1 MKNKEFSD
9 QGLYVPKSI
18 LKFDNSSHFLLNV
31 YALNKN
37 RYSSMKE
44 HLAKIE
50 PATFFESLE
59 ENLKNDI
66 KDHYT
71 KAIQDGC
78 KEVIWSNEGLYLLNS
93 TEEYQRLY
101 DLFSEYSDEITCICC
116 FREINSYRQS
126 YMNQLLK
133 QKLSFSEEKD
143 SYKYIAE
150 DSWLFDYER
159 KKRLLKSIFKDNVE
173 YLDYDVNDMVNTF
186 ISKIGYLVIDNEGIR
201 LNISKI

>member
-1 MKNKEFSD
+1 
-9 QGLYVPKSI
+9 
-18 LKFDNSSHFLLNV
+18 
-31 YALNKN
+31 
-37 RYSSMKE
+37 MKE